1 MRKLVVGCALAGL
14 IVLSPKSE
22 KSKQVPC
29 GALRIRAVKH
39 HHSVQIGLASWY
51 GMERQ
56 GIPTASGEIFDC
68 EKFTAAHR
76 LLPFGTTVR
85 VTNLRNYESTTLK
98 INDRGPGVPE
108 RVIDLSWAAANQLG
122 FVDDGLTRVKIDVL
136 SYPVAC
142 AHQVPDVRSPKLN

>member
-1 MRKLVVGCALAGL
+1 MKKLVVGCALAGL
-14 IVLSPKSE
+14 IVLSPKPE
-22 KSKQVPC
+22 KSEVVPV
-29 GALRIRAVKH
+29 GPVRIRAAKH
-39 HHSVQIGLASWY
+39 HHRGEIGVASWY

-68 EKFTAAHR
+68 EKFTAAHP

-85 VTNLRNYESTTLK
+85 VTNLRNRESTTLR
-98 INDRGPGVPE
+98 INDRGPGVPD

-122 FVDDGLTRVKIDVL
+122 FVDAGLTPVKIDIL

-142 AHQVPDVRSPKLN
+142 ARQVPDARSPKLN